1 MGGVSRRELI
11 PIFVEFAEGNY
22 NLIAFEYELGHSQ

>member
-11 PIFVEFAEGNY
+11 PILVEFSERNY
-22 NLIAFEYELGHSQ
+22 NLIAFDYELGLVQ

>member
-11 PIFVEFAEGNY
+11 PILVEFSERNF
-22 NLIAFEYELGHSQ
+22 NLIAFEYELGHLQ

>member
-11 PIFVEFAEGNY
+11 PILVKSSEGNY
-22 NLIAFEYELGHSQ
+22 NLIAFEYEVGHLQ